1 MNMRYLNYFLF
12 VLGQACL
19 VLSLSNTCTCSLSDN
34 DDMRANLLL
43 PSLLSGLGVCA
54 AAPGKGN
61 DDFAAKCA
69 GFKSSLKLPNTKVWF
84 TEHVPA
90 GKNITFPD
98 NHPTCTPKST
108 VASVELCRVAMHVTT
123 GPTSNLTLE
132 AWLPSNWTGRF
143 LSTGNGGMA
152 GCIQYD
158 DVAYGTSF
166 GFATV
171 GANNGH
177 NGTSA
182 KPMENNPG
190 VVEDYVYRSVH
201 TGTVLGKDITKKFY
215 GKKHTK
221 SYYLGCST
229 GGRQGWKEAQS
240 FPDDFD
246 GIVAGA
252 PAMRFNGLQSRS
264 GSFWGITGPPGAPT
278 HLSPEEWAMVQKNVL
293 VQCDEPLDGVKDG
306 LLEDPNLC
314 QYRPEALIC
323 SKGQT
328 KDCLTG
334 PKVETVRKVFSPLYG
349 NNGTYIYPRI
359 PPGAN
364 VGFGFAIG
372 EMPFPYSTEWF
383 QYVIWND
390 TNWDPA
396 QIGPNDY
403 EKASEVNPFNV
414 ETWEGDLSKFQARGS
429 KIIHWH
435 GLQDGLISADN
446 SMEYYDHVSRT
457 MGLNS
462 TELDKFYRYFRVS
475 GCGHCSGGDGAARI
489 GNNIANLGGKDAKN
503 NVLMALVKW
512 VEEDVAPD
520 TITGQRLAKGAPN
533 GKLEYERR
541 HCRYPYRNVWDRKGD
556 WKKADSW
563 KCQI

>member
-1 MNMRYLNYFLF
+1 MIWWLLFQTFFLARQ
-12 VLGQACL
+12 VTSLPDICL
-19 VLSLSNTCTCSLSDN
+19 PSDT
-34 DDMRANLLL
+34 MRANLSTLLL
-43 PSLLSGLGVCA
+43 PSLFSGLGVCA
-54 AAPGKGN
+54 K
-61 DDFAAKCA
+61 DDFSAKCA
-69 GFKSSLKLPNTKVWF
+69 ALKTSLKLPNTTVWF
-84 TEHVPA
+84 TEHVAA
-90 GKNITFPD
+90 GGNISFPD
-98 NHPTCTPKST
+98 NHPTCTPKSQ
-108 VASVELCRVAMHVTT
+108 VVDVELCRVAMFVKT
-123 GPTSNLTLE
+123 GPASNLTLE

-152 GCIQYD
+152 GCIQYG
-158 DVAYGTSF
+158 DVAYGANF

-182 KPMENNPG
+182 VDMFHNSG

-201 TGTVLGKDITKKFY
+201 TGTVLGKQITKKFY

-229 GGRQGWKEAQS
+229 GGRQGWKEAQD

-278 HLSPEEWAMVQKNVL
+278 HLSPTEWNMVHKNVL
-293 VQCDEPLDGVKDG
+293 TQCDEKLDGVKDG
-306 LLEDPNLC
+306 VVEDPNLC
-314 QYRPEALIC
+314 EYRPEALVC
-323 SKGQT
+323 SKGET
-328 KDCLTG
+328 KNCLTG
-334 PKVETVRKVFSPLYG
+334 PQIETVRKVFSPLYG

-359 PPGAN
+359 PPGASA
-364 VGFGFAIG
+364 GFGFAIG
-372 EMPFPYSTEWF
+372 EQPFPYSTEWF
-383 QYVIWND
+383 QYVIWEDAKWSPD
-390 TNWDPA
+390 T
-396 QIGPNDY
+396 IGPNDY

-414 ETWEGDLSKFQARGS
+414 ETWEGDLSKFQKRGS

-435 GLQDGLISADN
+435 GLQDGLISSDN
-446 SMEYYDHVSRT
+446 SMDYYNHVSRT
-457 MGLNS
+457 MGLDN

-475 GCGHCSGGDGAARI
+475 GCGHCGTGDGAARI
-489 GNNIANLGGKDAKN
+489 GNNLGNLGGKTADN
-503 NVLMALVKW
+503 NVLLAIIKW
-512 VEEDVAPD
+512 VEEGVAPE
-520 TITGQRLAKGAPN
+520 TITGQRFVNGAPT
-533 GKLEYERR
+533 GKVEVERK

-563 KCQI
+563 KCQ

>member
-1 MNMRYLNYFLF
+1 
-12 VLGQACL
+12 
-19 VLSLSNTCTCSLSDN
+19 
-34 DDMRANLLL
+34 MRANSLM
-43 PSLLSGLGVCA
+43 PSLVSGLAVCA
-54 AAPGKGN
+54 AAAPEKGK

-69 GFKSSLKLPNTKVWF
+69 GFKTSLKLPNTKIWF
-84 TEHVPA
+84 TEHVAA
-90 GKNITFPD
+90 GTNITFPD
-98 NHPTCTPKST
+98 NHPTCNPKSQ
-108 VASVELCRVAMHVTT
+108 VVDVEICRVAMHVTT

-152 GCIQYD
+152 GCIQYG
-158 DVAYGTSF
+158 DVAYGAGF

-182 KPMENNPG
+182 LPMEGNSG

-201 TGTVLGKDITKKFY
+201 TGTVLGKDIAKQFY
-215 GKKHTK
+215 GKKHKK

-278 HLSPEEWAMVQKNVL
+278 HLSPEEWTMVHKSVL
-293 VQCDEPLDGVKDG
+293 VQCDEPLDGVADG
-306 LLEDPNLC
+306 ILEDPNLC
-314 QYRPEALIC
+314 QYRPEVLVC
-323 SKGQT
+323 TKGQT
-328 KDCLTG
+328 KNCLTA
-334 PKVETVRKVFSPLYG
+334 PKIETVRKVFSPLYG

-359 PPGAN
+359 PPGADQ
-364 VGFGFAIG
+364 GFGFAIG

-390 TNWDPA
+390 TNWKPE

-414 ETWEGDLSKFQARGS
+414 ETWEGDLSKFRTRGS

-435 GLQDGLISADN
+435 GLQDGLISSDN
-446 SMEYYDHVSRT
+446 SMEYYNHVSST

-489 GNNIANLGGKDAKN
+489 GNNLANLGGKGAKN
-503 NVLMALVKW
+503 NILLALIKW
-512 VEEDVAPD
+512 VEEGVAPD
-520 TITGQRLAKGAPN
+520 TITGQRFAKGAPD

-556 WKKADSW
+556 PKNPDSW
-563 KCQI
+563 KCQ

>member
-1 MNMRYLNYFLF
+1 
-12 VLGQACL
+12 
-19 VLSLSNTCTCSLSDN
+19 
-34 DDMRANLLL
+34 MRADLLL
-43 PSLLSGLGVCA
+43 PGLVSGLAA
-54 AAPGKGN
+54 AAPGKEE
-61 DDFAAKCA
+61 DFAAKCA
-69 GFKSSLKLPNTKVWF
+69 SFRTSLKLPNTKVWF
-84 TEHVPA
+84 TEHVAA
-90 GKNITFPD
+90 GGNITFPD
-98 NHPTCTPKST
+98 NHPTCTPKSQVT
-108 VASVELCRVAMHVTT
+108 DVEICRVAMHVTT

-152 GCIQYD
+152 GCIQYS
-158 DVAYGTSF
+158 DVAYGVGN

-182 KPMENNPG
+182 TAMYRNSG

-240 FPDDFD
+240 FPEDFD

-278 HLSPEEWAMVQKNVL
+278 HLSPEEWQMVHKSVH

-306 LLEDPNLC
+306 ILEDPNLC
-314 QYRPEALIC
+314 NYRPEVLIC

-328 KDCLTG
+328 KNCLTG
-334 PKVETVRKVFSPLYG
+334 PKIETVRKVFSPLYG

-359 PPGAN
+359 PPGADA
-364 VGFGFAIG
+364 GFGFAIG
-372 EMPFPYSTEWF
+372 ETPFPYSTEWF

-390 TNWDPA
+390 TKWSPD

-403 EKASEVNPFNV
+403 QKASEVNPFNV
-414 ETWEGDLSKFQARGS
+414 ETWEGDLSKFRKRGS
-429 KIIHWH
+429 KILHWH
-435 GLQDGLISADN
+435 GLQDGLISSDN

-462 TELDKFYRYFRVS
+462 TQLDEFYRYFRIS
-475 GCGHCSGGDGAARI
+475 GCGHCSGGDGANRI
-489 GNNIANLGGKDAKN
+489 GNNMANLGGKTAEN
-503 NVLMALVKW
+503 NVLKAIVKW
-512 VEEDVAPD
+512 VEEGVAPD
-520 TITGQRLAKGAPN
+520 TITGQRFANGAPD

-556 WKKADSW
+556 PKDPDSW
-563 KCQI
+563 KCQ

>member
-1 MNMRYLNYFLF
+1 MLFASLVLVLGFIPQVLSDTSTDICLPQDNMRPTFLLF
-12 VLGQACL
+12 
-19 VLSLSNTCTCSLSDN
+19 
-34 DDMRANLLL
+34 
-43 PSLLSGLGVCA
+43 SGLGACA
-54 AAPGKGN
+54 AAGKG

-108 VASVELCRVAMHVTT
+108 ITDVEICRVAMFVTT
-123 GPTSNLTLE
+123 GPKSNLTLE

-158 DVAYGTSF
+158 DVAYGAGF

-182 KPMENNPG
+182 VSMYKNSG

-201 TGTVLGKDITKKFY
+201 TGTVLGKELTKKFY

-293 VQCDEPLDGVKDG
+293 VQCDEPLDGVADG
-306 LLEDPNLC
+306 ILEDPNLC
-314 QYRPEALIC
+314 QYRPEALVC

-328 KDCLTG
+328 KNCLTG
-334 PKVETVRKVFSPLYG
+334 PQIETVRKVFGPLYG

-359 PPGAN
+359 PPGADQ
-364 VGFGFAIG
+364 GFGFAIG
-372 EMPFPYSTEWF
+372 EQPFPYSTEWF

-390 TNWDPA
+390 TKWDPNT
-396 QIGPNDY
+396 IGPNDY
-403 EKASEVNPFNV
+403 QKASEVNPFNV
-414 ETWEGDLSKFQARGS
+414 ETWEGDLSKFRKRGS

-435 GLQDGLISADN
+435 GLEDGLISSDN
-446 SMEYYDHVSRT
+446 SMEYYNHVSAT
-457 MGLNS
+457 MGLSN
-462 TELDKFYRYFRVS
+462 TELDEFYRYFRVS
-475 GCGHCSGGDGAARI
+475 GCGHCSGGIGANRI
-489 GNNIANLGGKDAKN
+489 GNNRANLGGKEAKN
-503 NVLMALVKW
+503 NVLLALVKW
-512 VEEDVAPD
+512 VEEGQAPE
-520 TITGQRLAKGAPN
+520 TITGVRYVNGATT
-533 GKLEYERR
+533 GKVEVERR
-541 HCRYPYRNVWDRKGD
+541 HCRYPYRNVWDRKGNY
-556 WKKADSW
+556 KNPDSW
-563 KCQI
+563 KCELPK